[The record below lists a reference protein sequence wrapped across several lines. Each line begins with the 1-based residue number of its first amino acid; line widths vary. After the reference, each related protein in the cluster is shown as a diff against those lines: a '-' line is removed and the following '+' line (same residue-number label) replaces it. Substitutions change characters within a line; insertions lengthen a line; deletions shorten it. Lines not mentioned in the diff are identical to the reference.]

1 MHEEGAITFI
11 APLIAQGIHPNT
23 GGQFEETRIPILYW
37 KHVYNDLRRY
47 KYISVNY
54 SQICI

>member
-1 MHEEGAITFI
+1 MHEEGTIAFI

-37 KHVYNDLRRY
+37 KHVYNDVRRY
-47 KYISVNY
+47 
-54 SQICI
+54 